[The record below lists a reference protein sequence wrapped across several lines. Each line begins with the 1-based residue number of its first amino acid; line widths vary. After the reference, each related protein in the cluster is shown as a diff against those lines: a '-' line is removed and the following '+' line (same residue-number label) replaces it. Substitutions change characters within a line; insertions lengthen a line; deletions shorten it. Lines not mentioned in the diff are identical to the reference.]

1 MYNNHRNIKEVFIVT
16 VKNYT
21 FVRDNFRDMINK
33 VNDDS
38 DTITITTKDRNAVLM
53 SEDDYDAIMETLYLQ
68 QNPSNAKHLAESIEN
83 LERGNVKSKE
93 IEI

>member
-1 MYNNHRNIKEVFIVT
+1 MT

-53 SEDDYDAIMETLYLQ
+53 SEDDYDAIIETLYLQ
-68 QNPSNAKHLAESIEN
+68 QNPSNAKRLAESIEN

>member
-1 MYNNHRNIKEVFIVT
+1 MT

-68 QNPSNAKHLAESIEN
+68 QNPANAKRLAKSIEN

-93 IEI
+93 I

>member
-1 MYNNHRNIKEVFIVT
+1 MT

-33 VNDDS
+33 VNDDG

>member
-1 MYNNHRNIKEVFIVT
+1 MYNDNRSIKEVFIVT

-68 QNPSNAKHLAESIEN
+68 QNPANAKRLAESIEN

>member
-1 MYNNHRNIKEVFIVT
+1 
-16 VKNYT
+16 
-21 FVRDNFRDMINK
+21 MINK

>member
-1 MYNNHRNIKEVFIVT
+1 MT

-68 QNPSNAKHLAESIEN
+68 QNPANAKRLAESIEN

>member
-1 MYNNHRNIKEVFIVT
+1 VT

-38 DTITITTKDRNAVLM
+38 DIITITTKDRNAVLM

>member
-1 MYNNHRNIKEVFIVT
+1 VT

>member
-1 MYNNHRNIKEVFIVT
+1 MT

-53 SEDDYDAIMETLYLQ
+53 SEDDYDAIIETLYLQ

>member
-1 MYNNHRNIKEVFIVT
+1 MT

-21 FVRDNFRDMINK
+21 FVGDNFRDMINK

-68 QNPSNAKHLAESIEN
+68 QNPSNAKHLVESIEN

>member
-1 MYNNHRNIKEVFIVT
+1 MT

>member
-1 MYNNHRNIKEVFIVT
+1 MT

-83 LERGNVKSKE
+83 LERGNVKSKD

>member
-1 MYNNHRNIKEVFIVT
+1 MT

-68 QNPSNAKHLAESIEN
+68 QNPSNAKRLAESIEN